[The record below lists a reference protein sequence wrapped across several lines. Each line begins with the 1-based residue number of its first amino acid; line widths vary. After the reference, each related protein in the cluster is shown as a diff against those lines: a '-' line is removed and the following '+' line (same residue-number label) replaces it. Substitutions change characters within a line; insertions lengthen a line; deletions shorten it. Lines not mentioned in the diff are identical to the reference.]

1 MDASSRARS
10 VGVVAL
16 GNFKSGIISAEQV
29 RIHFF
34 QLEFI
39 ALGYLFI

>member
-29 RIHFF
+29 CLFF
-34 QLEFI
+34 PQ
-39 ALGYLFI
+39 